1 MDTFTGH
8 KSEENEYLLNKWVE
22 TYMIP
27 LGCTGLLEPF
37 KVALNKPFEDLLR
50 RHYMKWKD
58 LERKNSQMKKTKL
71 SE

>member
-1 MDTFTGH
+1 
-8 KSEENEYLLNKWVE
+8 
-22 TYMIP
+22 MIP

-71 SE
+71 S